1 LKILR
6 THKVRIY
13 PDEEQKLDLEK
24 SFNLARFAWNT
35 AWSEWNF
42 EYNEYKNGNQKYPPN
57 AKSLRN
63 KFVKLVK
70 PGRDWISKPSKE
82 AYSNSILDLGK
93 AWDSYFKGIAKG
105 KPKLKS
111 KRSAKKSYKVVSV
124 GKNNLQFIQNR
135 LYIPRFRK
143 NNFIKTAECSRFKGE
158 LKNVAISRKGDKYFA
173 SCLFQLDKV
182 PQKQYKRS
190 KNKTNIVGIDTG
202 SRTLAHTSDNK
213 EFKLNP
219 VDKINKR
226 INKTQRKLS
235 KQVRGSNNWIKTKI
249 KLENLYLKRSN
260 SRLDDIHKA
269 TNYIVRNYNNI
280 ALEKL
285 KARNMI
291 RNKKLART
299 ISESYY
305 YEFKRQ
311 LDYKINY
318 LRERGATVE
327 LFLVDPRNTTK
338 NCSNCG
344 QWNDPGK
351 SKTYHCNHCGVVMDR
366 DFNASLNI
374 RCRAFGI

>member
-1 LKILR
+1 MKILR
-6 THKVRIY
+6 THKVRLY
-13 PDEEQKLDLEK
+13 PTEEQKLDLEK

-42 EYNEYKNGNQKYPPN
+42 EYNEYKNGNQKYPPS

-70 PGRDWISKPSKE
+70 PGRKWISEPSKE

-93 AWDSYFKGIAKG
+93 SWENYFKGISKG

-111 KRSAKKSYKVVSV
+111 KRSNKRSYKVVSTKK
-124 GKNNLQFIQNR
+124 GFLQFKQNR
-135 LYIPRFRK
+135 LYIPKFRK
-143 NNFIKTAECSRFKGE
+143 SNFIKTAEFSRFKGE
-158 LKNVAISRKGDKYFA
+158 LKNVTLSRKGDKYFA
-173 SCLFQLDKV
+173 SCLFQLDKP
-182 PQKQYKRS
+182 PQKTYKRS
-190 KNKTNIVGIDTG
+190 KKKTNIVGIDIG

-213 EFKLNP
+213 EFKMNP
-219 VDKINKR
+219 INNINNK

-235 KQVRGSNNWIKTKI
+235 KQVRDSNNWIKTKT

-260 SRLDDIHKA
+260 IRLDGIHKA

-285 KARNMI
+285 KTSNMI
-291 RNKKLART
+291 KNKKLSRT
-299 ISESYY
+299 ISQSYY

-318 LRERGATVE
+318 IKEKGGSVE
-327 LFLVDPRNTTK
+327 LFLVDPKNTTK
-338 NCSNCG
+338 NCSKCG

-351 SKTYHCNHCGVVMDR
+351 SKIYHCNHCGVVMDR
-366 DFNASLNI
+366 DFNASINI
-374 RCRAFGI
+374 RRKAFGI